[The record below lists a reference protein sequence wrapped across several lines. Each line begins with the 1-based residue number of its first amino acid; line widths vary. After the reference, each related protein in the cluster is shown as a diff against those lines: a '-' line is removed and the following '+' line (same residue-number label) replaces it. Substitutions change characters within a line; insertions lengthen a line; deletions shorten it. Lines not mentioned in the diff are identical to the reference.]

1 MRHCTGDWIKFFLY
15 VSIFHVTCYCVFGDG
30 VDWLWLRDLL
40 VLICE
45 VSTYVDNLSK
55 VLIM

>member
-1 MRHCTGDWIKFFLY
+1 MLLVAVYLVIVWIG
-15 VSIFHVTCYCVFGDG
+15 CR
-30 VDWLWLRDLL
+30 LRDLL

-45 VSTYVDNLSK
+45 VSTYVGNMSK